1 MPRKP
6 RLAVAGHPHHI
17 VQRGND
23 RQDIFR
29 DDQDRRKYL
38 DWLGELAAQFDVA
51 VHAYV
56 LMPNH
61 VHLLVTPAGAAAMSG
76 LMQALGRRYVRWFN
90 DRHQRT
96 GALWEGRFF
105 SSLIEADRYLLACYR
120 YIEMNPVRAGLV
132 AAPVEYLWSSHRHHV
147 GLKIDPL
154 VSDHSLFWS
163 IGNTPFDR
171 QTAYKAL
178 FDQTSDPV
186 ELEGIRAAIRQSQ
199 ALASTGFAAAAK
211 IGQEHLP
218 RTRPV
223 GRPRKAQ

>member
-1 MPRKP
+1 
-6 RLAVAGHPHHI
+6 
-17 VQRGND
+17 
-23 RQDIFR
+23 
-29 DDQDRRKYL
+29 
-38 DWLGELAAQFDVA
+38 LG
-51 VHAYV
+51 
-56 LMPNH
+56 
-61 VHLLVTPAGAAAMSG
+61 
-76 LMQALGRRYVRWFN
+76 
-90 DRHQRT
+90 
-96 GALWEGRFF
+96 
-105 SSLIEADRYLLACYR
+105 
-120 YIEMNPVRAGLV
+120 
-132 AAPVEYLWSSHRHHV
+132 SSHRHHV